1 MSSFALVDQI
11 DGFWSWFEVNQAVI
25 EAVIHDNSHPELER
39 IIENLDQHILGM
51 GKLKWQLD
59 EPIPNHFTFVISP
72 NSNRDLFKITKQ
84 IIASCPA
91 ASQWQFFDSIPATG
105 KLTVSLYNA
114 DMDICTVDT
123 QSWEMILEPDEDGRD
138 YVQILA
144 ENMDQL
150 DEDTR
155 LIAVDLALTNILG
168 EALKINHLSGFDL
181 VDELEINQH
190 GRACT
195 MEKLAEVLVG

>member
-1 MSSFALVDQI
+1 MSAFALAHQI
-11 DGFWSWFEVNQAVI
+11 EDFWNWFEVNQTVI
-25 EAVIHDNSHPELER
+25 EAVIRDNSHPALER

-59 EPIPNHFTFVISP
+59 EPTPKGFTLVISP

-84 IIASCPA
+84 IMAACPT
-91 ASQWQFFDSIPATG
+91 STQWQFFDSIPPTG
-105 KLTVSLYNA
+105 ELVVSLYNA
-114 DMDICTVDT
+114 DMDVCTVDT
-123 QSWEMILEPDEDGRD
+123 RSWEMILEPDEDGRD

-168 EALKINHLSGFDL
+168 EALKINHLSGFNL

-190 GRACT
+190 GKACT
-195 MEKLAEVLVG
+195 METLAEVLVG